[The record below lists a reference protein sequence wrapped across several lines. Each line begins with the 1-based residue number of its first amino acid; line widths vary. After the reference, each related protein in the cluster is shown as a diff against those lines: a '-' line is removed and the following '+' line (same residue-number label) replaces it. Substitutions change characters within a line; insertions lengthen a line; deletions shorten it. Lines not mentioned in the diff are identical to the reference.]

1 MSDTFELTPDQ
12 AADQATELERL
23 STALRAADHDTR
35 VLDPSDEVPLPTLL
49 VALGVDEAERDRTLA
64 ISLLPFADDDLDA
77 TALMQ
82 FYVLLPF
89 ELVAATR
96 NDVLAATAH
105 INAAMAIGHF
115 AARGDEL
122 YYRYV
127 LAADKG
133 APVDGALVVEL
144 VQLIDFHQQHFGDYL
159 EGILTDEL
167 SLQVLPEVIA
177 EAD

>member
-1 MSDTFELTPDQ
+1 MSDTFELSADQ
-12 AADQATELERL
+12 LAEQATELERL
-23 STALRAADHDTR
+23 STALRAADYDTR
-35 VLDPSDEVPLPTLL
+35 VLHRSDDIPLPTLL
-49 VALGVDEAERDRTLA
+49 VALGVDDDGRDRTMA
-64 ISLLPFADDDLDA
+64 ISVLPFADDDLDA

-89 ELVAATR
+89 ELVDATR

-105 INAAMAIGHF
+105 VNAAMAIGHF

-127 LAADKG
+127 LAADK
-133 APVDGALVVEL
+133 DGQINAALIVEL